1 MFSRKTILSIIL
13 CTQWAVSYAEST
25 ADKTSNENEK
35 TFWEKMAEQGV
46 EYRGLGK
53 LRLSL
58 QYETIPI

>member
-46 EYRGLGK
+46 EYRVVP
-53 LRLSL
+53 
-58 QYETIPI
+58 E